1 MVPSSITLVEEDI
14 TDPCV
19 HVELDKLTDYTKEH
33 LTKWLMFRDDSLE
46 GVRRVKDARVR

>member
-1 MVPSSITLVEEDI
+1 MAPSSITLVEEDI

-33 LTKWLMFRDDSLE
+33 LTKWLMFGGDSLK
-46 GVRRVKDARVR
+46 GVRTVKDARIR